1 VNSGLALLLHSI
13 RRVRTLVLVMAWI
26 LAGFQILLIL
36 AASVIQESNGFGQLA
51 GLLPDFMRQM
61 LGPSVIALLSF
72 SGIVCLGYFHIAVIG
87 ALIGLTVVLATEP
100 AGEIET
106 QFMDLVMAHS
116 MSRHWIITRT
126 VLLILGCT
134 AFVLGAMMLGT
145 WFGLHWLAPK
155 EAIQPT
161 LRIARALI
169 CNLGVLL
176 LCWGGVTL
184 VMTSLARRRSVPG
197 SAVGLLAL
205 ASYLVD
211 YLARVWKP
219 ARSVSWLSPFHYF
232 NAVDFMTSGTLPPRD
247 IWVLAGTAVC
257 GCGLAYVLFARR
269 DL

>member
-1 VNSGLALLLHSI
+1 MLVHSI
-13 RRVRTLVLVMAWI
+13 RRVRILVLVMAWI
-26 LAGFQILLIL
+26 LAGFQILLNL
-36 AASVIQESNGFGQLA
+36 AASVLQESSGFDQLMS
-51 GLLPDFMRQM
+51 LVPDFVRQM

-87 ALIGLTVVLATEP
+87 ALIGLIITLATEP

-106 QFMDLVMAHS
+106 QFMDLVMAHPVP
-116 MSRHWIITRT
+116 RHWIITRT

-134 AFVLGAMMLGT
+134 AFVLAAMMLGT
-145 WFGLHWLAPK
+145 WTGLHWLAPK

-161 LRIARALI
+161 LRSVRSLL

-184 VMTSLARRRSVPG
+184 AITSLARRRSVPG
-197 SAVGLLAL
+197 SIAGLLAL

-232 NAVDFMTSGTLPPRD
+232 NAVDFLTSGTLPFRD
-247 IWVLAGTAVC
+247 LLVLAGTAIC
-257 GCGLAYVLFARR
+257 GFGLAYVLFARR